1 MKRKCACVIGKGYNK
16 FMNRIIVS
24 LTSYPAR
31 IGEIHKVLESL
42 VNQTYQADAII
53 LYLAEEQFPGKHL
66 PVELDAFR
74 KRGVEIHWCE
84 KDLKSHKKYFYAF
97 QEYPD
102 DYIITADDD
111 FYYDKYMIEELV
123 KYIDVYPRCVLAR
136 RAHLITAKGN
146 QIAEYSKWWGECT
159 RYIGMP
165 RMDIFSTT
173 GGGVLYPPHIF
184 CEAVFDQDEI
194 IKKCLH
200 ADDIWLKIMETIC
213 DVPTV
218 LVGTRNLDIPSPSFS
233 GNGLYQQ
240 FNDNGGN
247 DKQLNAILQHYNY
260 YHSPEKTLT
269 QKIFQNGFI
278 SCDEVE
284 ELKEKDMILQ
294 VESWIEKINNYTE
307 IVIYGAGKVAKRL
320 YHILEKHG
328 LDNRIK
334 AFVVTDCA
342 CNPCE
347 IYGIPVIEYT
357 DTLFRQAVYIIG
369 NANLYEQFK
378 IVNFLMDVGIDEKNI
393 EQIGNH
399 LQHIFREAC
408 RE

>member
-1 MKRKCACVIGKGYNK
+1 MKPKCTCVIGKGYNK
-16 FMNRIIVS
+16 YMNRIIVS

-42 VNQTYQADAII
+42 VNQTYKADAII
-53 LYLAEEQFPGKHL
+53 LYLAEEQFPDKYL
-66 PVELDAFR
+66 PVELGAFM
-74 KRGVEIHWCE
+74 KSGVEIHWCE

-111 FYYDKYMIEELV
+111 FYYDKYMIEELA
-123 KYIDVYPRCVLAR
+123 KYIDVYPGCVLAR

-159 RYIGMP
+159 SYIGIP
-165 RMDIFSTT
+165 RMDMFSTT

-184 CEAVFDQDEI
+184 CDAVFDQDEI
-194 IKKCLH
+194 IKNCFH

-213 DVPTV
+213 DIPTV
-218 LVGTRNLDIPSPSFS
+218 LVETRNLDIPSPSFS
-233 GNGLYQQ
+233 GDGLYQQ
-240 FNDNGGN
+240 YNDNGGN
-247 DKQLNAILQHYNY
+247 DKQLAAMLERYNY
-260 YHSPEKTLT
+260 YQSSEKSLT
-269 QKIFQNGFI
+269 QKIFQDGMI
-278 SCDEVE
+278 RCDEVE
-284 ELKEKDMILQ
+284 ELQEKNMILLL
-294 VESWIEKINNYTE
+294 ESWIEKINNYME

-320 YHILEKHG
+320 YHILQKYD

-334 AFVVTDCA
+334 AFVVADCA
-342 CNPCE
+342 CNPSE
-347 IYGIPVIEYT
+347 VNGIPVIKYT

-369 NANLYEQFK
+369 NANLYDQFK
-378 IVNFLMDVGIDEKNI
+378 IANSLIDAGIAEKNI
-393 EQIGNH
+393 EQIGSR

>member
-1 MKRKCACVIGKGYNK
+1 MKQKCTCVIGKGYNK

-53 LYLAEEQFPGKHL
+53 LYLAEEQFPDKHL
-66 PVELDAFR
+66 PIEVDAFI
-74 KRGVEIHWCE
+74 KKGVEIHWCE

-123 KYIDVYPRCVLAR
+123 KYIDVYPGCVLAR

-146 QIAEYSKWWGECT
+146 QIAEYSEWWGECT

-165 RMDIFSTT
+165 RMDMFSTT

-184 CEAVFDQDEI
+184 CDEVFNQDEI
-194 IKKCLH
+194 IKNCFH

-213 DVPTV
+213 DIPTV
-218 LVGTRNLDIPSPSFS
+218 LVETRNLDIPSPSFS

-240 FNDNGGN
+240 FNDYGGN

-260 YHSPEKTLT
+260 YHSQEKSLT
-269 QKIFQNGFI
+269 QKIFQNGLI

-284 ELKEKDMILQ
+284 KLKEKDMILQ
-294 VESWIEKINNYTE
+294 VESWIEKINNYME

-320 YHILEKHG
+320 YHILQKYG
-328 LDNRIK
+328 LDYRIK
-334 AFVVTDCA
+334 AFAVADCA
-342 CNPCE
+342 CNPSE
-347 IYGIPVIEYT
+347 VNGIPVIKYT

-378 IVNFLMDVGIDEKNI
+378 IANFLMDVGVDEKNI
-393 EQIGNH
+393 EQIGSR